1 MHSDN
6 NSITFRSYTLQ
17 SHNNRRS
24 EDDDKPIAKIESS
37 QMEKLGV
44 KEGELLK
51 ITGRCSAVAFCHL
64 LDDEE
69 IERTKSQD
77 IQIEY
82 LNSSHKEKEMELNP
96 RIVLS
101 SKTYQNAC
109 PTRHAMLVQV
119 EKFTAAS
126 NNMIEEGNLSQNIS
140 SSNNILPEAS
150 VVTFGTMEFLERAMP
165 NYKENIDFSALFG
178 NPIKRK
184 ERINL
189 PFLPEYMPQYDQNIP
204 RNKNPNRPMTS
215 IPPKTFSSMIVN
227 TKPDSEFLLVTEN
240 TKFQF
245 QNISMDEFSGGSTKP
260 EAMSLLRV
268 IPIVKR
274 LHLDDTD
281 IMFSSLEIFENS
293 IKLRYYSQYH
303 KKLPDEFLSDP
314 EKFQDMIK
322 LIPDNPQLVVEIKD
336 DLGNKYS
343 DGFDG
348 GGGGGSGPDPST
360 NEYVSNHQ
368 HEYRFT
374 SATLDPNAKEL
385 FIIVKEVRWVQRD
398 RRIPKPSKPPH
409 MTPLTEPNYKISI
422 LEGPWEF
429 KIPLEQI

>member
-1 MHSDN
+1 MHSEN

-17 SHNNRRS
+17 RPNKRQS
-24 EDDDKPIAKIESS
+24 EDYHKSIVKIEAS

-44 KEGELLK
+44 REGEMVK
-51 ITGRCSAVAFCHL
+51 VTGRCSAAAFCYL
-64 LDDEE
+64 LNDAE

-119 EKFTAAS
+119 EKFTASS
-126 NNMIEEGNLSQNIS
+126 NAVKEEDNLSQDIPD
-140 SSNNILPEAS
+140 SNNSLPKAS
-150 VVTFGTMEFLERAMP
+150 VVTFGTMELLEKAMP
-165 NYKENIDFSALFG
+165 NHKENIDFTPLFG
-178 NPIKRK
+178 NPIKKK

-189 PFLPEYMPQYDQNIP
+189 QFLPEYMPQYDQKIS
-204 RNKNPNRPMTS
+204 RNKNSNRPPVP
-215 IPPKTFSSMIVN
+215 IPPKTFSSMIVDV
-227 TKPDSEFLLVTEN
+227 KPENSEFLLVTKN

-245 QNISMDEFSGGSTKP
+245 QNISMEEFSGGAIKP

-268 IPIVKR
+268 VPIVKR
-274 LHLDDTD
+274 LHLDDTN
-281 IMFSSLEIFENS
+281 IVFSSLEIFENYM
-293 IKLRYYSQYH
+293 KLSYYSQYR
-303 KKLPDEFLSDP
+303 KKLLDEFLSDP
-314 EKFQDMIK
+314 EKFQGIGRMM
-322 LIPDNPQLVVEIKD
+322 PDNPQLVIEIKD
-336 DLGNKYS
+336 EIGNKYS

-348 GGGGGSGPDPST
+348 GGGGGSGPDPLT
-360 NEYVSNHQ
+360 NEYISNHH
-368 HEYRFT
+368 HEHRFT
-374 SATLDPNAKEL
+374 SATLDPSAKEL
-385 FIIVKEVRWVQRD
+385 VIVVKEVRWVQGD

-409 MTPLTEPNYKISI
+409 MTPLPELDYKITV

-429 KIPLEQI
+429 KIPLE